1 MPIKA
6 NQKIN
11 RDRHPFLQNK
21 KTENFIS
28 LNSVG
33 AVPLIQSDSEQLKI
47 GDWMETFS
55 CEAIPIIGFFYL
67 IYLAVRRNSQDDELD
82 IKKVYARARLLQR
95 FLIFM
100 ILCISIFV
108 IFKLSLPLVD
118 EFLNYLELL

>member
-11 RDRHPFLQNK
+11 RARHPFLQNK

-28 LNSVG
+28 LNSVD

-55 CEAIPIIGFFYL
+55 YEAIPIIGFFYL
-67 IYLAVRRNSQDDELD
+67 IYLAVRRNSQGDEFD